1 MAKFC
6 GNCGF
11 SLEDDARFCPECGTK
26 TQEAPAAPEE
36 KKPEPIITPKAQPIP
51 PVKAQA
57 TQPMPKPVAPQP
69 VAPQPVAPQ
78 PVAPQPEPVD
88 KSNKIVKTG
97 TFFGFMLLFAIPV
110 IGFICAI
117 IFSFAPKSKSLKNF
131 ARATLIWMI
140 IGIVITAI
148 IVVLCFVMTTTL
160 INFLQN
166 TINEYSY
173 EYGYGATNTPDTT
186 VNTDSSANGN
196 NTTNDANGNDYY
208 YYYDYSSVTE
218 EADKIIAEFDY
229 SALEDII
236 YEMQ

>member
-6 GNCGF
+6 GNCGY

-26 TQEAPAAPEE
+26 TQEAPETATEE
-36 KKPEPIITPKAQPIP
+36 KKPEPVITPKAQNVP
-51 PVKAQA
+51 PVKAQI
-57 TQPMPKPVAPQP
+57 TQPNPKPVAPQP
-69 VAPQPVAPQ
+69 VVPQPVIPQ
-78 PVAPQPEPVD
+78 PAPTPAPVD

-140 IGIVITAI
+140 IGLVITAI
-148 IVVLCFVMTTTL
+148 IVILCFVMTTTI
-160 INFLQN
+160 INFLQDA
-166 TINEYSY
+166 IDEYSY
-173 EYGYGATNTPDTT
+173 EYGYGATNTPNQNTAADDT
-186 VNTDSSANGN
+186 S
-196 NTTNDANGNDYY
+196 NDTSYY

-218 EADKIIAEFDY
+218 EADKIINEFDY

>member
-6 GNCGF
+6 GNCGY

-26 TQEAPAAPEE
+26 TQEAPEAAPEE
-36 KKPEPIITPKAQPIP
+36 KKPEPVITPKAQNVP
-51 PVKAQA
+51 PVKAQV
-57 TQPMPKPVAPQP
+57 TQPNPKPVAPQP
-69 VAPQPVAPQ
+69 VVPQPVVPQ
-78 PVAPQPEPVD
+78 PVVPQPAPTPAPVD

-140 IGIVITAI
+140 IGLVITAI
-148 IVVLCFVMTTTL
+148 IVILCFVMTTTI

-166 TINEYSY
+166 TIDEYSY
-173 EYGYGATNTPDTT
+173 EYGYGATNTPNQNTAADDTSS
-186 VNTDSSANGN
+186 NTS
-196 NTTNDANGNDYY
+196 YY

-218 EADKIIAEFDY
+218 EADKIINEFDY
-229 SALEDII
+229 SALEEII